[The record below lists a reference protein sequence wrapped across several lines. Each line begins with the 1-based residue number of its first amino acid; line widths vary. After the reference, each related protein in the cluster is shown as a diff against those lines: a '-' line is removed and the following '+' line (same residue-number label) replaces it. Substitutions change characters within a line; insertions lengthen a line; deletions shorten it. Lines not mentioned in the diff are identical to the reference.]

1 MGIKVGIK
9 GATLRQVRVLQGKQV
24 LSAFVIIIRVELEII
39 STCPSSRFREM
50 KEEAAKD
57 S

>member
-24 LSAFVIIIRVELEII
+24 LSAFVIIIRVELVLVKRDR
-39 STCPSSRFREM
+39 SCG
-50 KEEAAKD
+50 EEGQVV
-57 S
+57 